1 MSSKVHIAA
10 TIRVYVP
17 VTLKV
22 DMTAA
27 IDGPQTDIGKAV
39 KRWSKGY
46 KHATG
51 GDLEDIHILEQT
63 PKDLNDG
70 LQEALESEFDF
81 LEYRVTDSR

>member
-22 DMTAA
+22 DMTAVT
-27 IDGPQTDIGKAV
+27 DGAQTDIGKAM

-46 KHATG
+46 KHATS
-51 GDLEDIHILEQT
+51 GDLEDIQVLSQD
-63 PKDLNDG
+63 PKDLNNG
-70 LQEALESEFDF
+70 LQEAMEPEFDF